1 MSQCTARNR
10 SGSQC
15 GLPAFPG
22 ATVCRMH
29 GGSAPQVRQKAC
41 ERILAAAEPAL
52 AEMIRLATKAKN
64 ESVRRQAAAYSLDR
78 AGLQG
83 HDEARAGRWR
93 ASLDQGRLRQARR
106 GAGDVRSAGL
116 ARSR

>member
-64 ESVRRQAAAYSLDR
+64 ESVRRHDR

-83 HDEARAGRWR
+83 HDE
-93 ASLDQGRLRQARR
+93 LEQAD
-106 GAGDVRSAGL
+106 GGL
-116 ARSR
+116 PSIKVVFVKPGEVPET

>member
-15 GLPAFPG
+15 GLPAIPG

-29 GGSAPQVRQKAC
+29 GGSAPQVRQKAR

-64 ESVRRQAAAYSLDR
+64 ESVRRQAAAYILDR

-83 HDEARAGRWR
+83 HDE
-93 ASLDQGRLRQARR
+93 LEQAD
-106 GAGDVRSAGL
+106 GGL
-116 ARSR
+116 PSIKVVFVKPGEVPET